1 MAFIAPSFFNFPY
14 LATSPPA
21 IVFFRIY
28 TPAEVRSGYNEK
40 ITPGSSTAPSG
51 RNMSSKIQFEERLGP
66 KKSGFQV
73 VEGTKIFSY
82 CMSKQSCSFLYSDLL
97 YIKGQ
102 DLLDAHRE
110 EKSGPYCPLNCANL
124 VPKY

>member
-73 VEGTKIFSY
+73 VEGLEDFGDGGIPKLGEGDVTQISR
-82 CMSKQSCSFLYSDLL
+82 Q
-97 YIKGQ
+97 
-102 DLLDAHRE
+102 H
-110 EKSGPYCPLNCANL
+110 L
-124 VPKY
+124 VEH